1 MANRSSFTNEQWRKI
16 LQAPLLAAFAVTA
29 GDPSGLIG
37 TLQEGMASARA
48 FAAARAD
55 PGADALIKAVVD
67 ELLTPEGRLSARED
81 VGRLVQGAEIAEIK
95 IRTLEELRNTGK
107 ILDLGRADR
116 VASVQA
122 MAERNC
128 RPSRRGRDG
137 GRRPRF
143 WRGQGQRGGAR
154 DARRD
159 FSRAGGV
166 KKIPAAR

>member
-1 MANRSSFTNEQWRKI
+1 MANKSSFTNEQWRKI

-29 GDPSGLIG
+29 ADPSGLIG

-81 VGRLVQGAEIAEIK
+81 VRRLVQGAEIAEIK

-107 ILDLGRADR
+107 ILDSAAPIESRPFKQWLNEIAVR
-116 VASVQA
+116 VAEAATEGGVLGFGGVRVSA
-122 MAERNC
+122 AERATLAEI
-128 RPSRRGRDG
+128 S
-137 GRRPRF
+137 
-143 WRGQGQRGGAR
+143 A
-154 DARRD
+154 AL
-159 FSRAGGV
+159 GV
-166 KKIPAAR
+166 